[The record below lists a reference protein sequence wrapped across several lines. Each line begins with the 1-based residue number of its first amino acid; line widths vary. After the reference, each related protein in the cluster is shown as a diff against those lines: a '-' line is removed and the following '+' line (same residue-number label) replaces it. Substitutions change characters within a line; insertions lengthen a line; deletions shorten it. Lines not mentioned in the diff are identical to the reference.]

1 MATLTSLPLQE
12 QPDLL
17 SIMYVPP
24 LHLQVLCLINKLPFS
39 YANKTVL
46 DGHIVAFSYDDVAG
60 PTPLT
65 ITINPNC

>member
-1 MATLTSLPLQE
+1 MATLTSIPLQE
-12 QPDLL
+12 HPDLPI
-17 SIMYVPP
+17 IMDVHP
-24 LHLQVLCLINKLPFS
+24 LHLKLLWVINKLPFS

-46 DGHIVAFSYDDVAG
+46 DGHIVAFSYDAVTG